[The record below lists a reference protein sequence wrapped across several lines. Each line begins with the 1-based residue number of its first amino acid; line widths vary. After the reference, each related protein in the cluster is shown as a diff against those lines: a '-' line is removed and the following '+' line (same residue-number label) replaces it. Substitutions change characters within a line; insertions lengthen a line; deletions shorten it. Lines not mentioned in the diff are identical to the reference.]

1 MKKKLMLFFIIFLTI
16 PFYFGCE
23 NIYKSPDDI
32 KLKDSV
38 LVFRMSEISWDK
50 DSKKAILEITD
61 DEGIELFNNLID
73 NATKVEGVLDMA
85 PPSYIAE
92 ITSSKNYEGS
102 IGAKTETIIFE
113 LDAFGGLYCKKEDT
127 HTWYTFR
134 TNDVSN
140 FAKYLDKINK
150 KI

>member
-1 MKKKLMLFFIIFLTI
+1 MKKKLILFLLFILTI
-16 PFYFGCE
+16 PFNFGCE
-23 NIYKSPDDI
+23 KSPKDI

-38 LVFRMSEISWDK
+38 SIFRMNEDTWQK
-50 DSKKAILEITD
+50 DSKKTILEIKD
-61 DEGIELFNNLID
+61 DEGIKLFNNLID
-73 NATKVEGVLDMA
+73 NATKVEGIVNMA

-92 ITSSKNYEGS
+92 IISSKNYEGS

-113 LDAFGGLYCKKEDT
+113 LDAFGGLYCKEDYT
-127 HTWYTFR
+127 NTWYTFR
-134 TNDVSN
+134 ANDVSN

>member
-1 MKKKLMLFFIIFLTI
+1 MLFFIIFLTI

-38 LVFRMSEISWDK
+38 LVFRMNENSWNK

-134 TNDVSN
+134 PNDVSN